1 MHNSN
6 FDLSVEEISKIEGTA
21 GMQVKVR
28 EGKVEDLK
36 LSLSD
41 YKRFYTQAIRGKP
54 ISDVPQLL
62 ARICGTCSNAHLLC
76 SIQSVEKAIA
86 ILPSEQT
93 KLIRRL
99 ITNGLM
105 IRDHGLHLYVF
116 SLPDVLGRD
125 SILEFDESKEL
136 EHQLLHDTF
145 TVKAAGNQL
154 SIAFGGRS
162 VHAPYPMIGGFTQ
175 FPQREEIEK
184 SLKLLRKARPAAVR
198 LVQVFSDCPF
208 EFLDETTF
216 VALKARDYN
225 FLDGVVTA
233 SSGEVIPESQLR
245 EHLEHTVIPY
255 SQASGYKFKGNAYM
269 VGALS
274 RINLSKDLLHP
285 NTRRD
290 AGQALEKFPSKN
302 VFHNN
307 LAQAIEVLHCIDESL
322 ELLENRKEFPQEQ
335 PVAAAQSDGIGV
347 GVIEAPRGLLYH
359 RLEIK
364 DRKVV
369 SAEIVVPTGQNQIS
383 MEKNLVGVVEGNIE
397 KEKDQIS
404 FEIEKFVRAY
414 DPCISCATHFLK
426 IRWL

>member
-54 ISDVPQLL
+54 ISGVPQLL

-86 ILPSEQT
+86 ILPSKQT

-125 SILEFDESKEL
+125 SILEFDESNEL

-198 LVQVFSDCPF
+198 LVQVFSDCQF

-216 VALKARDYN
+216 VALKAGDYN
-225 FLDGVVTA
+225 FLEGDVAA
-233 SSGEVIPESQLR
+233 SSGEMIPESQLR

-255 SQASGYKFKGNAYM
+255 SQASGYKFKGSAYM
-269 VGALS
+269 VGALA

-285 NTRRD
+285 NTKRD

-322 ELLENRKEFPQEQ
+322 ELLENRKEFPPEA
-335 PVAAAQSDGIGV
+335 PLAAAQSDGIGV

-369 SAEIVVPTGQNQIS
+369 SAEIAVPTGQNQIS
-383 MEKNLVGVVEGNIE
+383 MEKNLVGVVEGNLDKE
-397 KEKDQIS
+397 KEQIS

-426 IRWL
+426 IKWT